1 MMKKLLICGLALTF
15 SMAALAQAPNQGK
28 TVKGLT
34 LQQKGHVVNGETKT
48 TPSTAPAVAGLRKG
62 FNPPSTQAVNVI
74 AIGQSANA
82 FGSAFGAKTA
92 LFAHPTVNSVTM
104 VYRSAPAV
112 TGDISSGCL
121 RFGSSTDGGATWGSN
136 LGPLYTSNGANAA
149 PLANARYPQAIIFN
163 PTGNTVA
170 ANASVS
176 YFAPTLAGFGP
187 GANSAWGGL
196 AHGSTIITGGTAT
209 ATEDLDANN
218 GYLIPDGGALNLNDN
233 SFWISNGYFD
243 VVSGDYAD
251 TLLLAKGVWA
261 AGDYSFTYQKIAAP
275 IAPDLDGTR
284 TLISTSIAW
293 GSGGVGYVAMLA
305 HDDYTTV
312 LDSNAAP
319 IVFKT
324 SDNGA
329 TWTKVASL
337 DMSSFDALFQF
348 GVPYTTAFELDMTV
362 DNNNNAHL
370 IFGVGA
376 LGASAYSMNTGAGSW
391 GLFDVSTSNG
401 GISWNAQLLAT
412 PQTFRG
418 EFADAGN
425 TLQED
430 SRPQIARTA
439 DGTKLFFTWFD
450 TDTTLFFTT
459 DNLFPDV
466 HTIALNTVTGLWTPE
481 TNLTAGSSADGICI
495 FGNVSPFS
503 LDGATAGCYK
513 IPVSI
518 LALTGGGPS
527 SQSDHSYLD
536 GLEICDAAFTVA
548 GTTTPIDN
556 FVITGINENNGPV
569 SFDLGQNF
577 PNPFNGSTQFN
588 LNLVK
593 SSDVTVEVYNVLGKL
608 VKSATYEN
616 LQAGVNTIAINAS
629 DLSAGLYSYR
639 VVVGSEMAT
648 RTMIVK

>member
-1 MMKKLLICGLALTF
+1 MKKLLICGLALTF
-15 SMAALAQAPNQGK
+15 SMGAMAQAPNQGK

-34 LQQKGHVVNGETKT
+34 LQQKGHVFNGETKT
-48 TPSTAPAVAGLRKG
+48 TPSTTPAVAGLRKG

-74 AIGQSANA
+74 AIGQSGNA

-92 LFAHPTVNSVTM
+92 LFAHPAVNSISM

-112 TGDISSGCL
+112 TGDVSTGCL

-136 LGPLYTSNGANAA
+136 LGPLYTASASGAV
-149 PLANARYPQAIIFN
+149 PFANARYPQAIIYN
-163 PTGNTVA
+163 PAGNTVA
-170 ANASVS
+170 ANAFVTQFS
-176 YFAPTLAGFGP
+176 PTLAGFGP

-196 AHGSTIITGGTAT
+196 VHGSVAIGGGTGT
-209 ATEDLDANN
+209 QTEDIDANN
-218 GYLIPDGGALNLNDN
+218 GYLIPDGGALNLDDN
-233 SFWISNGYFD
+233 TFWISNGYFD
-243 VVSGDYAD
+243 GVSGDYAD
-251 TLLLAKGVWA
+251 SLIFAKGVWS
-261 AGDYSFTYQKIAAP
+261 AGDYAYTYQKIAAP
-275 IAPDLDGTR
+275 LAVDLDGTR
-284 TLISTSIAW
+284 TLVATTIAW
-293 GSGGVGYVAMLA
+293 GSAGVGYAALLG
-305 HDDYTTV
+305 HDNYTTV
-312 LDSNAAP
+312 ADSNLAP
-319 IVFKT
+319 IVYKT
-324 SDNGA
+324 TDNGA
-329 TWTKVASL
+329 TWAKIA
-337 DMSSFDALFQF
+337 SFDMNSFGALFQF
-348 GVPYTTAFELDMTV
+348 GVPYTTAFEIDMTV
-362 DNNNNAHL
+362 DNNNNAH
-370 IFGVGA
+370 IVIGVGPLA
-376 LGASAYSMNTGAGSW
+376 ANAYSLNTGAGNW
-391 GLFDVSTSNG
+391 GLFDISTTDG
-401 GISWNAQLLAT
+401 GTSWNAQLLAT

-466 HTIALNTVTGLWTPE
+466 HTVGLNTATGLWTPE

-495 FGNVSPFS
+495 FGNVAPFT
-503 LDGATAGCYK
+503 LDGSTAGCYEV
-513 IPVSI
+513 PVSI

-548 GTTTPIDN
+548 GTTIPIVN
-556 FVITGINENNGPV
+556 LSTGLVENNGSV

-608 VKSATYEN
+608 VKTNSYEN

-639 VVVGSEMAT
+639 VIVGSEMAT

>member
-1 MMKKLLICGLALTF
+1 MKKLLICGLALTF
-15 SMAALAQAPNQGK
+15 SMAAMAQAPTQGK

-34 LQQKGHVVNGETKT
+34 LQQKGHVFNGETKT
-48 TPSTAPAVAGLRKG
+48 SPSTSPAASGLRKG
-62 FNPPSTQAVNVI
+62 FNPPSTQVVNVVP
-74 AIGQSANA
+74 IGQSANA

-92 LFAHPTVNSVTM
+92 LFAHPEINSVSM
-104 VYRSAPAV
+104 VYRAAPAV

-149 PLANARYPQAIIFN
+149 PFANARYPQGIIYN

-187 GANSAWGGL
+187 GANAAWGGH
-196 AHGSTIITGGTAT
+196 AHGTAVIGGGAGT
-209 ATEDLDANN
+209 ATEDLDATN
-218 GYLIPDGGALNLNDN
+218 GFLIPDGAALNTNDN
-233 SFWISNGYFD
+233 TFWVCNGYFD
-243 VVSGDYAD
+243 GVSGDYAD
-251 TLLLAKGVWA
+251 SLLLAKGTWS
-261 AGDYSFTYQKIAAP
+261 AGDYVYTYQKIAAP
-275 IAPDLDGTR
+275 LALDLDGTR
-284 TLISTSIAW
+284 TLVATSIAW
-293 GSGGVGYVAMLA
+293 GSGGVGYAAILG

-312 LDSNAAP
+312 LDSNLAP

-329 TWTKVASL
+329 TWVKVASF
-337 DMSSFDALFQF
+337 DMNSFDALFQF
-348 GVPYTTAFELDMTV
+348 GVPYTTAFEIDMTV

-370 IFGVGA
+370 VLGVGA
-376 LGASAYSMNTGAGSW
+376 LGANAYSMNTGPGSW
-391 GLFDVSTSNG
+391 GLFDISTTNG
-401 GISWNAQLLAT
+401 GSSWTAQLLSL

-450 TDTTLFFTT
+450 TDTLIFGTL
-459 DNLFPDV
+459 DNVFPDA
-466 HTIALNTVTGLWTPE
+466 HTAGLNTSTGLWTPE

-495 FGNVSPFS
+495 FGNVSPFTLAGS
-503 LDGATAGCYK
+503 TAGCYEV
-513 IPVSI
+513 PVSI

-527 SQSDHSYLD
+527 SQSDHSFID
-536 GLEICDAAFTVA
+536 GLELCDAAFTVA
-548 GTTTPIDN
+548 GTAIPLIN
-556 FVITGINENNGPV
+556 VTGIIENTASV

-593 SSDVTVEVYNVLGKL
+593 SSDVTVEVYSVLGKL
-608 VKSATYEN
+608 VKTNSYEN
-616 LQAGVNTIAINAS
+616 LQAGINTIAINAT

-639 VVVGSEMAT
+639 VIVGSEMAT